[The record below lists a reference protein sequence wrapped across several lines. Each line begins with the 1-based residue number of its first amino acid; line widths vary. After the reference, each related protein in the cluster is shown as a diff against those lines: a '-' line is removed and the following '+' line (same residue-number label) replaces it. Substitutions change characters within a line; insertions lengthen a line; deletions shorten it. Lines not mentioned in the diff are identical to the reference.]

1 MQLIEILQD
10 SYKLKE
16 GIARQY
22 VEQLWKIAPPG
33 LGGLVD
39 PCDHCIKRI
48 QALKEGGEICGI
60 TPDQESCVWA
70 IKALIKLRYPYSYHK
85 PFNNLWKDWIKEREL
100 QQWIL

>member
-1 MQLIEILQD
+1 MQLIAILQD

-16 GIARQY
+16 EIAGQY
-22 VEQLWKIAPPG
+22 VEQLWKIASPG

-48 QALKEGGEICGI
+48 QVLKEGGEICGI
-60 TPDQESCVWA
+60 TPDQESCVRA
-70 IKALIKLRYPYSYHK
+70 IKALIKLRYPYRYHK
-85 PFNNLWKDWIKEREL
+85 PFNNLWKDWTKEGEL

>member
-16 GIARQY
+16 EIARQY

-60 TPDQESCVWA
+60 TPDQENCVRA
-70 IKALIKLRYPYSYHK
+70 IKALIKLRYPYSYPK
-85 PFNNLWKDWIKEREL
+85 PFNNSWKDWKIKEGE
-100 QQWIL
+100 QKWIL